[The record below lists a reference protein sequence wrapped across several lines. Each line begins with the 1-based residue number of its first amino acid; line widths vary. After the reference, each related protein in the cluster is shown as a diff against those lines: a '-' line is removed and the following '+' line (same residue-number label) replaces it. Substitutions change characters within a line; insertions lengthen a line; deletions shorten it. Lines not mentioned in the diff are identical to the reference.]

1 MSKAAIV
8 EAVRA
13 LDVRATK
20 ALLAATPSLLS
31 VVDRQDR
38 NLLHLACSVEAG
50 DLQQPPATQ
59 VRLVELLLDRGIE
72 IDAQVGRDKCT
83 ALFFAVARA
92 RSKSLVT
99 RLIARGAQVS
109 AAPGDGLFA
118 AGWWEDIPILK
129 LLVDAGARIELV
141 VGVTPF
147 LACWCWKRFDAAKW
161 LAVNGANVNYQDDRG
176 RTALHHGIEKDVDP
190 ALLAWLVKHG
200 AAPDLPNRAGVSA
213 RAAAARKRDRRFR
226 EALE

>member
-1 MSKAAIV
+1 MSKTAII

-20 ALLAATPSLLS
+20 ALLAATPSLRS
-31 VVDRQDR
+31 AVDRQGR
-38 NLLHLACSVEAG
+38 NLLHLACAMDPE
-50 DLQQPPATQ
+50 DLQQPAATQ

-72 IDAQVGRDKCT
+72 IDAPMGRDKCT
-83 ALFFAVARA
+83 ALWFAVARA

-99 RLIARGAQVS
+99 RLVARGAQVS

-118 AGWWEDIPILK
+118 AGWWQDLPILK
-129 LLVDAGARIELV
+129 VLLDAGARIDLV

-190 ALLAWLVKHG
+190 VLLAWLVKHG
-200 AAPDLPNRAGVSA
+200 ASPDLTNRAGVSA

>member
-8 EAVRA
+8 DAVRA

-31 VVDRQDR
+31 VVDRQGR
-38 NLLHLACSVEAG
+38 NLLHLACSVDAA
-50 DLQQPPATQ
+50 DLQQRPAAQ
-59 VRLVELLLDRGIE
+59 VRLVDLLLDRGMA
-72 IDAQVGRDKCT
+72 IDVPMGRDKCT
-83 ALFFAVARA
+83 ALWFAVARA

-118 AGWWEDIPILK
+118 AGWWQDLPILRV
-129 LLVDAGARIELV
+129 LLDAGARIELV

-161 LAVNGANVNYQDDRG
+161 LAVNGADVNYQDDRG
-176 RTALHHGIEKDVDP
+176 RTALHHGIEKDFDP

-200 AAPDLPNRAGVSA
+200 ASADLLNGAGVSA
-213 RAAAARKRDRRFR
+213 RAAASRKRDRRFR